1 MVADVQCLL
10 QCLHAIGIAFDA
22 LHAEEVRRG
31 TCREHEIVIGDL
43 AVVRE
48 QHAPRLVD
56 ALRLRHEELDVLVLA
71 EIGAHRVR
79 NLILGED
86 GGRNLIEERLKEVEI
101 VTIHQRDL
109 YVLLC
114 ERLREL
120 DPAKPG
126 AADHNM
132 RLLL

>member
-1 MVADVQCLL
+1 MVADVQRLL
-10 QCLHAIGIAFDA
+10 QCLHAIGIALDR

-31 TCREHEIVIGDL
+31 ACREHEIVIGNL
-43 AVVRE
+43 TVIRK
-48 QHAPRLVD
+48 QHAPRLID
-56 ALRLRHEELDVLVLA
+56 ALRLRHKELDILVLA

-86 GGRNLIEERLKEVEI
+86 SGRNLIEERLEQVEI

-109 YVLLC
+109 YILLC

-120 DPAKPG
+120 DPAESG
-126 AADHNM
+126 ANDHSM
-132 RLLL
+132 RFLL